1 MTTEIDPVRF
11 TDSSTDA
18 PELLRGAF
26 AAGAKEGPSPA
37 QMRMLA
43 VKLAAVA
50 AGTAVVASASAVQAS
65 AQASTTLGGGAVAT
79 TSALPLAKIVVA
91 VAMVGASALGGVAL
105 MSKSEP
111 ARVRAPN
118 AQVAKSSV
126 REQVAA
132 PVEVAPTFAPTTT
145 NEVAA
150 PSTADTGD
158 SIGAARRTSGEIDAP
173 AAQVVADTKA
183 VGAERPTSAQ
193 RRAVITKVKPAAIAK
208 GAAVAQ
214 EAHEQASKADV
225 PSEVELLR
233 RARTALA
240 SRPREAFALTEQHR
254 EHYPR
259 GVFAQE
265 RDALAI
271 EALLRAG
278 DTDTARGLAQRFVSA
293 HPSSPHAHRFR
304 ETLGLR

>member
-1 MTTEIDPVRF
+1 MTTEIDPIRF
-11 TDSSTDA
+11 TDSSSDA

-26 AAGAKEGPSPA
+26 SAGAQEGPSPA

-43 VKLAAVA
+43 VKLAAVS
-50 AGTAVVASASAVQAS
+50 AGTAVVASAST
-65 AQASTTLGGGAVAT
+65 AQASTTLGGGAAAT
-79 TSALPLAKIVVA
+79 TSALPFAKIAVA

-111 ARVRAPN
+111 ARVRAPS
-118 AQVAKSSV
+118 AQVVKSSV
-126 REQVAA
+126 RDEVAS
-132 PVEVAPTFAPTTT
+132 PVEIAPAFAPTTT

-150 PSTADTGD
+150 PSAADTRD
-158 SIGAARRTSGEIDAP
+158 SIE
-173 AAQVVADTKA
+173 
-183 VGAERPTSAQ
+183 AERPTAGEVDTPAAQAVANANAVRGERQASAQ
-193 RRAVITKVKPAAIAK
+193 RRAVITKAKPAATAK
-208 GAAVAQ
+208 SAVVTQ
-214 EAHEQASKADV
+214 EAHENASKADV

-278 DTDTARGLAQRFVSA
+278 DTDTARRLAQSFVSA

-304 ETLGLR
+304 ETLGLH

>member
-1 MTTEIDPVRF
+1 MTIEIDPIRF
-11 TDSSTDA
+11 TDASSDA

-26 AAGAKEGPSPA
+26 SAGAKEGPSPA

-43 VKLAAVA
+43 VKLAAVS
-50 AGTAVVASASAVQAS
+50 AGTAVVAGAST
-65 AQASTTLGGGAVAT
+65 AQASTTLGGGAAAT

-111 ARVRAPN
+111 TRTRAPS
-118 AQVAKSSV
+118 AEVVKSSV

-132 PVEVAPTFAPTTT
+132 PVEVAPTFAPTTA

-150 PSTADTGD
+150 PSAAHPAD
-158 SIGAARRTSGEIDAP
+158 SIGAERPTQSEVDAP
-173 AAQVVADTKA
+173 AAQGVANTKA
-183 VGAERPTSAQ
+183 VRDERQASAQ
-193 RRAVITKVKPAAIAK
+193 RRAVITKAKPAASAK
-208 GAAVAQ
+208 SPVAQ
-214 EAHEQASKADV
+214 EAHEQANKADV

-278 DTDTARGLAQRFVSA
+278 DTDTARRLAQSFVSA

-304 ETLGLR
+304 ETLGLH